1 MPTSLPVGPSNVL
14 KLMRRL
20 WGLTFELP
28 VVLPQIALIWLALV
42 LIVQAILASS
52 GPGNSKD
59 EFVRAS
65 VSANQRLSAYCY
77 PQWIEE
83 YLEFSAGL
91 GGSCGL
97 FAVTIQYLRYATH

>member
-1 MPTSLPVGPSNVL
+1 
-14 KLMRRL
+14 MRRF

-83 YLEFSAGL
+83 YLLSLFNTL
-91 GGSCGL
+91 GMQRIENPVYCFLMVLSSR
-97 FAVTIQYLRYATH
+97 A